1 MLKKLNK
8 YYFLFI
14 PFFFSLLLVTNN
26 KLLILNFFILSCIL
40 FFIFKLS
47 LKNSLFI
54 TLFCSLA
61 FDNTI
66 RQWLFQSIRIG
77 SDTITSTSPY
87 YFGITIKLLLCI
99 FISLLFIFTSK
110 KNKPKYPPLN
120 KADFLIILFFIFSTT
135 SCFLHLPNSHT
146 LVGFIRI
153 WQLIALYFITKISL
167 QQEKIKEIIPIII
180 YSLLIFSASIGIIQ
194 ILIQHPLGRYI
205 ELTPSFTQDIYY
217 STTDGATQYRVSG
230 FVSHPVYFGTLLSMF
245 LPLSIAYFLKS
256 IQSKNKLKKYFT
268 LSVIIISLVTIL
280 GTLSRST
287 WINLLIILFL
297 FYPKFTKNKIKL
309 SKLFLIGSLL
319 LIIMSPLLLARINSV
334 KTLFSTPD
342 SNGSYRLKTIYQ
354 SLLATKNYPL
364 FGIGINQF
372 PSYVLN
378 NFYEP
383 FESPAPVHN
392 TFFLFFSE
400 LGIPAGITFVL
411 FCLNIIKSKYPQAKK
426 NPITFSILVGA
437 ITFIISAQFHP
448 LFIMDPSLD
457 LFIFFTAYL
466 STC

>member
-14 PFFFSLLLVTNN
+14 LFFFSLLLITNN
-26 KLLILNFFILSCIL
+26 KLLILDFLILGCVL
-40 FFIFKLS
+40 FFIFKFSFKNTLS
-47 LKNSLFI
+47 I
-54 TLFCSLA
+54 TLFSSLA

-66 RQWLFQSIRIG
+66 RQWLFQNIRINA
-77 SDTITSTSPY
+77 DIITQTSPY
-87 YFGITIKLLLCI
+87 YFGITIKLLLCM
-99 FISLLFIFTSK
+99 FLSLLFIFTPK
-110 KNKPKYPPLN
+110 KNKPKYHQLN
-120 KADFLIILFFIFSTT
+120 KTDFLIIIFFVFSTI

-167 QQEKIKEIIPIII
+167 QQEKIKTIIPIII
-180 YSLLIFSASIGIIQ
+180 YSLLIFSVSIGIIQ
-194 ILIQHPLGRYI
+194 LLNQHPLGRYI
-205 ELTPSFTQDIYY
+205 ELTPSFTQDIFYT
-217 STTDGATQYRVSG
+217 TTDGATQYRASG
-230 FVSHPVYFGTLLSMF
+230 FVSHPVYFGTLLCML
-245 LPLSIAYFLKS
+245 LPISIAYYLNS
-256 IQSKNKLKKYFT
+256 LSQKNKLKKYLT
-268 LSVIIISLVTIL
+268 LSIIIVSLVTTL

-287 WINLLIILFL
+287 WINLFIIFLL
-297 FYPKFTKNKIKL
+297 FYPKLIKNKIKP

-319 LIIMSPLLLARINSV
+319 LITMSPLLLTRIDSI
-334 KTLFSTPD
+334 KTLFSTPG

-354 SLLATKNYPL
+354 SLLATKNHPL

-383 FESPAPVHN
+383 FGSPAPVHN
-392 TFFLFFSE
+392 TFFLFLSE
-400 LGIPAGITFVL
+400 LGIPAGITFIL
-411 FCLNIIKSKYPQAKK
+411 FCIHIIKSKYHQVKK
-426 NPITFSILVGA
+426 NPIAFSILIGV